1 MTTFNPYDRDKTVE
15 TDKDDVLA
23 DDHRNDDKLVAS
35 SLVPGPRDTDDRV
48 PDDHD
53 RNAETAPVGVAGS
66 ASVTSPDAV
75 DEAHRDTAGDLS
87 DAEAVTVDDTV
98 DDTVYDTV
106 DGPAPSA
113 VDGIDFDERWRDI
126 KAAFVDDPRESVEKA
141 DALIDEAVSA
151 LAATRQSLVDQWK
164 NSGTNDTEQLRLAL
178 REYRNLFDR
187 LKG

>member
-1 MTTFNPYDRDKTVE
+1 MTTYNPYDRDKTAE
-15 TDKDDVLA
+15 TDRDDVLA

-35 SLVPGPRDTDDRV
+35 DLVPGPRDTGDRV
-48 PDDHD
+48 PGDRLSDD

-87 DAEAVTVDDTV
+87 DAEAATVEDT
-98 DDTVYDTV
+98 T
-106 DGPAPSA
+106 PSP
-113 VDGIDFDERWRDI
+113 VGDIDFDERWRDI

-178 REYRNLFDR
+178 REYRDLFDR

>member
-1 MTTFNPYDRDKTVE
+1 MTTFNPYDRDKTAE

-23 DDHRNDDKLVAS
+23 DDRHHDDKLVAS
-35 SLVPGPRDTDDRV
+35 DLVPEPRHTDDLT
-48 PDDHD
+48 DDD
-53 RNAETAPVGVAGS
+53 RNAESAPVGVAGS

-87 DAEAVTVDDTV
+87 DAEAPTQDTTEATTVDD
-98 DDTVYDTV
+98 
-106 DGPAPSA
+106 
-113 VDGIDFDERWRDI
+113 IDFDERWRDI

-151 LAATRQSLVDQWK
+151 LANKRQSLVDQWK

-178 REYRNLFDR
+178 REYRDLFDR

>member
-1 MTTFNPYDRDKTVE
+1 MTTYNPYDRDKTAE
-15 TDKDDVLA
+15 TDRDDVLA
-23 DDHRNDDKLVAS
+23 DDHHHDDNPHDDKLVAS
-35 SLVPGPRDTDDRV
+35 DLVPEPRHTDDV
-48 PDDHD
+48 ADDMTTED
-53 RNAETAPVGVAGS
+53 RNAESAPVGVAGS

-87 DAEAVTVDDTV
+87 DAEATTVDD
-98 DDTVYDTV
+98 
-106 DGPAPSA
+106 
-113 VDGIDFDERWRDI
+113 IDFDDRWRDI

-151 LAATRQSLVDQWK
+151 LAAQRQSLVDQWK

>member
-1 MTTFNPYDRDKTVE
+1 MTTFNPYDRDRTVE

-35 SLVPGPRDTDDRV
+35 NLVPGPRDTDDRV

-87 DAEAVTVDDTV
+87 DAEEVTVDDTV
-98 DDTVYDTV
+98 DD
-106 DGPAPSA
+106 PAPSA
-113 VDGIDFDERWRDI
+113 VDDIDFDERWRDI

-151 LAATRQSLVDQWK
+151 LAAKRQSLVDQWK

>member
-1 MTTFNPYDRDKTVE
+1 MTTYNPYDRDKTAE
-15 TDKDDVLA
+15 TDRDDVLA
-23 DDHRNDDKLVAS
+23 DERQDDDYRNDDKLVAS
-35 SLVPGPRDTDDRV
+35 DLVPGPRNTDDLSA
-48 PDDHD
+48 DD
-53 RNAETAPVGVAGS
+53 RNAESAPVGVAGG

-75 DEAHRDTAGDLS
+75 DEAHRDTAGDLA
-87 DAEAVTVDDTV
+87 DAEETTLEEPS
-98 DDTVYDTV
+98 TT
-106 DGPAPSA
+106 PSA
-113 VDGIDFDERWRDI
+113 VDDIDFDERWRDI

-151 LAATRQSLVDQWK
+151 LAAKRQSLVDQWK

>member
-35 SLVPGPRDTDDRV
+35 NLVPGPRDTDDR

-98 DDTVYDTV
+98 DD
-106 DGPAPSA
+106 PAPSP
-113 VDGIDFDERWRDI
+113 VDDIDFDERWRDI

-151 LAATRQSLVDQWK
+151 LASKRQSLVDQWK